1 MSGDWKFGAVLSS
14 SAHLEPLESRSAA
27 CLMPSHLQSLYSC
40 LPPCSASVSFQAS
53 IHSTKP
59 VSTCYV
65 PGAVPS
71 AGHQQGFHNTWWPPG
86 ARWAHPTG
94 GLVSCVPLSPPRS
107 RNHPSPPLTSHDS
120 PLSSLWG
127 AELFLDHC
135 DHGNLTKDS
144 PQSVV
149 FGNHRFLSGGF
160 STFKRDS
167 LKKPR
172 LP

>member
-1 MSGDWKFGAVLSS
+1 MELGRDDKETESPRKSGVLLIAGAPLNAVLTAPLSGDGKFGAVLSS

-27 CLMPSHLQSLYSC
+27 CLMPCHLQSLYSC

-94 GLVSCVPLSPPRS
+94 ASSPVCLLALPRPGIILPLHSPPMPPRS
-107 RNHPSPPLTSHDS
+107 PPFGERNY
-120 PLSSLWG
+120 
-127 AELFLDHC
+127 FLIIVIMV
-135 DHGNLTKDS
+135 T
-144 PQSVV
+144 
-149 FGNHRFLSGGF
+149 
-160 STFKRDS
+160 
-167 LKKPR
+167 
-172 LP
+172 